1 MTSNSENLLNYIKRC
16 NYYHMIVIETTAYPN
31 LAYRITEDDAGPI
44 HHWYTTKTDPGPSHY
59 WYTTK
64 SVVWPNIY
72 NGGN

>member
-16 NYYHMIVIETTAYPN
+16 NYYHMIAIETTGYPN
-31 LAYRITEDDAGPI
+31 STYRIIEDDA
-44 HHWYTTKTDPGPSHY
+44 GPSHY

-72 NGGN
+72 NGGH